1 VRQHSR
7 RLAWTSAIIHGLVHA
22 SVLMLP
28 PLLGDLQR
36 TYRVSLL
43 QVLAVANA
51 MYLVYGL
58 AAVPAGF
65 LADRFGSRR
74 MLITAAG
81 GCGLA
86 LLLTAAAPSFP
97 VLALGLVS
105 LGICAG
111 VYHPSGLSLLSRGVA
126 AGERGRA
133 IGIHGAGGNLGE
145 ALAPAWAAF
154 FAAMF
159 GWRIGFLAAGLLA
172 FACAILA
179 ASLSGLADHDHDHDL
194 PTLLAPV
201 RPPRPSLARN
211 LRAFAVALLGFW
223 KDRALRW
230 LFVALIAT
238 GFVYRGFLTFLSLH
252 LAEGGSAYASY
263 AMSAVLV
270 AGIFAQRFGGELA
283 DRRPRERLFLVLA
296 SLMPPLMLALAFAR
310 GTTAVAVALAC
321 GFVWAL
327 AQPVANALTATYA
340 RSADHGLLYGIQF
353 AITFGVGSFA
363 TTAGGVFLQASGT
376 RLVFIALA
384 GAAIVQVA
392 AAAAV
397 VAIAAPRPRSTS
409 PSMGRK
415 APPTRDD
422 EGSNRASGARPS
434 VGSV

>member
-1 VRQHSR
+1 
-7 RLAWTSAIIHGLVHA
+7 
-22 SVLMLP
+22 
-28 PLLGDLQR
+28 
-36 TYRVSLL
+36 
-43 QVLAVANA
+43 
-51 MYLVYGL
+51 
-58 AAVPAGF
+58 
-65 LADRFGSRR
+65 
-74 MLITAAG
+74 
-81 GCGLA
+81 
-86 LLLTAAAPSFP
+86 
-97 VLALGLVS
+97 
-105 LGICAG
+105 
-111 VYHPSGLSLLSRGVA
+111 
-126 AGERGRA
+126 
-133 IGIHGAGGNLGE
+133 
-145 ALAPAWAAF
+145 
-154 FAAMF
+154 MF

-179 ASLSGLADHDHDHDL
+179 ASLSGLADHDHDHDHDHDL

-211 LRAFAVALLGFW
+211 LRAFGLALLGFW
-223 KDRALRW
+223 QDRALRW
-230 LFVALIAT
+230 LFVALIAA

-252 LAEGGSAYASY
+252 LAEGGGSGYASY

-310 GTTAVAVALAC
+310 GTTALAVALAC

-384 GAAIVQVA
+384 GAAIVQVG

-397 VAIAAPRPRSTS
+397 VAIAAPRPLSTG

-422 EGSNRASGARPS
+422 DGSNRASGARPS